1 MKHYNFKPIANDKIV
16 VGINIDI
23 LNIRIKKC
31 KLHILPSL
39 ILIYSTIDGYV
50 TFDLDWLIF
59 ELRLYIVYKYI
70 RDKWKETKNKCN

>member
-1 MKHYNFKPIANDKIV
+1 MKHYNFKPIFNDKIV

-23 LNIRIKKC
+23 LNININKC

-39 ILIYSTIDGYV
+39 RLIYNTIDGYI

-59 ELRLYIVYKYI
+59 ELRLYIVYKFI
-70 RDKWKETKNKCN
+70 RDKWRN

>member
-1 MKHYNFKPIANDKIV
+1 MKHYNWKPIANDKIV
-16 VGINIDI
+16 IGINLDI
-23 LNIRIKKC
+23 LNINIKKC

-39 ILIYSTIDGYV
+39 RLIYNTIDGYI

-70 RDKWKETKNKCN
+70 KNKWRETKK

>member
-1 MKHYNFKPIANDKIV
+1 MKHYNFKPISNDKIV
-16 VGINIDI
+16 IGININI
-23 LNIRIKKC
+23 LNINIKKC

-39 ILIYSTIDGYV
+39 TLIYHTIDDYV

-70 RDKWKETKNKCN
+70 RNKWRE

>member
-23 LNIRIKKC
+23 LNITIKKC

-39 ILIYSTIDGYV
+39 RLIYNTIDGYV

-59 ELRLYIVYKYI
+59 ELRLYIVYKFI
-70 RDKWKETKNKCN
+70 KDKWRN

>member
-1 MKHYNFKPIANDKIV
+1 MKHYNWKPIANDKIV
-16 VGINIDI
+16 IGINLDI
-23 LNIRIKKC
+23 LNISIKKC

-39 ILIYSTIDGYV
+39 RLIYNTIDGYI

-70 RDKWKETKNKCN
+70 KNKWRETKK